1 MNKKIVTF
9 VSIVLTVFI
18 LGTAGLVF
26 KEVSANNSSEIPPE
40 VQQQILQRE
49 QEYQAVITEAN
60 QRIEELNNELVVMQE
75 DQQTS
80 EIQTN
85 SVDTI
90 VENAAST
97 GGITPEEAALI
108 ALEAT
113 GYQEPI
119 LALPELVDFEGQVA
133 YEVQLQNG
141 VVFLNAQS
149 GAVLFNGVPH
159 KIDNQ
164 QAAVIAAEYLG
175 GMDPRYAVI
184 KQSILN
190 GSEVLQVTLHDYV
203 VFMDPFGNVL
213 QAQYTQYDVSSSSTN
228 NTSSSSSNSSSYDDD
243 HDEDHSEDHEDDD

>member
-49 QEYQAVITEAN
+49 QEYQTAITEAN
-60 QRIEELNNELVVMQE
+60 QRIEQLNNELVVIQE
-75 DQQTS
+75 EQATEPQ
-80 EIQTN
+80 IN
-85 SVDTI
+85 SVDTV
-90 VENAAST
+90 VENAALTSS
-97 GGITPEEAALI
+97 ITPEEAALL

-113 GYQEPI
+113 GYQDPI

-141 VVFLNAQS
+141 VVYLNAQS

-175 GMDPRYAVI
+175 GMDPRYAVV
-184 KQSILN
+184 KQSLLN

-228 NTSSSSSNSSSYDDD
+228 NTSSTSSNSSSYDDD
-243 HDEDHSEDHEDDD
+243 HDENHSEDHDDDD